1 METPRRQRG
10 GLEHEVV
17 AVLAEHGAAMTPG
30 QVRDALAADLAYTTV
45 MTTLAHAQP
54 PVRQHATDIMWVV
67 LGGGIVLGAAALM
80 PVMGFS
86 PIFAL
91 CGGFLGWGTILTA
104 SRLNARRRRQQFL
117 RGGDLPRAYLPAP
130 K

>member
-1 METPRRQRG
+1 LSMCPRCG
-10 GLEHEVV
+10 KDV
-17 AVLAEHGAAMTPG
+17 ATKKRRAWCPDCE
-30 QVRDALAADLAYTTV
+30 RAYDGW
-45 MTTLAHAQP
+45 
-54 PVRQHATDIMWVV
+54 VRQHATDIMWVV